1 MVYELIYLTEIIIL
15 GYTFLTFLKNNFPEL
30 FGQDRKVRRQEKL
43 CMEHGHNSH
52 REDSSINE
60 R

>member
-15 GYTFLTFLKNNFPEL
+15 GYTFLTFLINNFPEL

-43 CMEHGHNSH
+43 CMERGHNSH